1 MVTAQW
7 ADLMTRL
14 SATYP
19 DATARVIVDVLNE
32 PDFGN
37 LRWEAQPNQG
47 LPGMTDMYLNAF
59 DKIYSISSGVRTQIT
74 LPCLVRS

>member
-1 MVTAQW
+1 
-7 ADLMTRL
+7 MTRL

-59 DKIYSISSGVRTQIT
+59 DRIYPIASGAHGT
-74 LPCLVRS
+74 LTPWLCLLQLTLFC